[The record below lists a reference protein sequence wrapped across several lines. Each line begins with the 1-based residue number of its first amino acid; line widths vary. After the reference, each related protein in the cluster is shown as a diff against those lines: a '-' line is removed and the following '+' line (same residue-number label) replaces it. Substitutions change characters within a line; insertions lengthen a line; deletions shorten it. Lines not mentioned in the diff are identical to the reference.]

1 MAWSARSIRLA
12 FPFGEDDMMRFVT
25 RSMTLCML
33 FATACF
39 NWGSQIEKVAPAN
52 GPQGAR
58 VALRLCGENNDRVGE
73 LFAVDSVGVT
83 IREARLI
90 RVSWAKLAAMD
101 VKNMGSAYDVAFS
114 EAVTPGKRA
123 TLAPLSRFPQGLSGD
138 LLRSVLSTLGQGTL
152 EEVR

>member
-1 MAWSARSIRLA
+1 
-12 FPFGEDDMMRFVT
+12 MRRIIT
-25 RSMTLCML
+25 KSMTLCML
-33 FATACF
+33 FVTACF
-39 NWGSQIEKVAPAN
+39 NWGNPVDKVAPAN

-58 VALRLCGENNDRVGE
+58 VAIRLRGENGDRVGE

-83 IREARLI
+83 VREARLI

-101 VKNMGSAYDVAFS
+101 VKNMGSAYDVGLG
-114 EAVTPGKRA
+114 ETVTAEKRA

-138 LLRSVLSTLGQGTL
+138 LLRSVLSTLGQGAL